1 MCWKAGSACRSP
13 RPFLIRASHC
23 SFKGEW
29 EAEGSR
35 SGNFQLTPLLG
46 AHAIILG
53 CSQALPASVDVLSPS
68 ILSRRRPEWDLTGG
82 SWDDPSRRPEAPPP
96 PVEAAQGVPE
106 DGTPGGLIL
115 GSRPRPSLPHGPLL
129 DPACSRCQGCSRRV
143 PGTQRPPLSF
153 FFFFLMILYVL
164 GYLCI
169 TCRFVPYVYLC
180 RLGVLHP
187 STRQHP

>member
-23 SFKGEW
+23 SFKGGW

-35 SGNFQLTPLLG
+35 SVNFQLTPLLG

-68 ILSRRRPEWDLTGG
+68 ILPRRRPDWDLTGG
-82 SWDDPSRRPEAPPP
+82 REMTPAGTLKLPLPRWRSAH
-96 PVEAAQGVPE
+96 GGPE

-115 GSRPRPSLPHGPLL
+115 GRSPRPPLPRGALL

-143 PGTQRPPLSF
+143 PGTQRPPLSYF
-153 FFFFLMILYVL
+153 ILFFL
-164 GYLCI
+164 
-169 TCRFVPYVYLC
+169 
-180 RLGVLHP
+180 
-187 STRQHP
+187 